1 MGFFD
6 ELKKE
11 ISQAV
16 NELVS
21 DEELLQEE
29 EIMQTESPKEEV
41 VEEEQEYFDEDDYI
55 ETEEDYAQEK
65 HDFGVVVDDYASDE
79 YVNTLNIDISDLVK
93 SYSEELTED
102 NDYSYAQAVQMLGEE
117 GTQGMAAG
125 KSVMQDSYTE
135 YEAGE
140 MAAPKENQEEQEDS
154 DDVMVDT
161 LGQIDFGM
169 EEAEA
174 TQENQEEAPSEQI
187 YEVQNEADSSAEYA
201 YNEAYMVNQDDET
214 EPDASNQMMSEMSFQ
229 NLPEE
234 SYSNDVYSEEVYSEE
249 YSEEAPG
256 EESAEEEIVEPVVEE
271 TSVIAQG
278 MTVKGDIITEGSVD
292 IFGTV
297 EGNVKCKGK
306 LNVGGYIYGYCE
318 AEEIYANGA
327 HISGN
332 IVSKN
337 GVWIGQD
344 SVIVGNIFGESAVI
358 AGAIK
363 GDIDIHGPV
372 VVDST
377 AIVMGDIK
385 SKSVQIEI
393 GAAIEGRCSQC
404 YADVS
409 PISFFKENQ

>member
-16 NELVS
+16 TELVS

-29 EIMQTESPKEEV
+29 EIMEMEAPKEEV
-41 VEEEQEYFDEDDYI
+41 VEEQEYFDEDDYI
-55 ETEEDYAQEK
+55 ETEDDYIQEK
-65 HDFGVVVDDYASDE
+65 EDFGVVVDDYASDE

-93 SYSEELTED
+93 SYSDELTEE
-102 NDYSYAQAVQMLGEE
+102 NDYSYAQAVQMLGE
-117 GTQGMAAG
+117 GTMPDAQVQ
-125 KSVMQDSYTE
+125 KQPKMQSE
-135 YEAGE
+135 F
-140 MAAPKENQEEQEDS
+140 KEEQTQSQPQSYEQVSEDS

-161 LGQIDFGM
+161 LGPLDFGIE
-169 EEAEA
+169 EEAAEESIEVEEEVVE
-174 TQENQEEAPSEQI
+174 TQSEPVEQMQD
-187 YEVQNEADSSAEYA
+187 YV
-201 YNEAYMVNQDDET
+201 YNEAYMDSQEVMPDE
-214 EPDASNQMMSEMSFQ
+214 DMSGQMMPEMVMEEDFSEQ
-229 NLPEE
+229 VYTDEIPEE
-234 SYSNDVYSEEVYSEE
+234 EVVSDEEVS
-249 YSEEAPG
+249 
-256 EESAEEEIVEPVVEE
+256 EPVVEE
-271 TSVIAQG
+271 TSLIARG
-278 MTVKGDIITEGSVD
+278 MTVKGDIVTEGSVD